1 MTAVLFLLSHQLGL
15 LRRLRW
21 FGYHF
26 LIILRAPQPL
36 HSVDV
41 FLTRPLSPLTVDRR
55 RHFGRRQFRASVAAS
70 CSGRSHRSGAHD
82 DFQTPRC
89 SDIVVVRLPVIVL
102 GNLFR
107 EAYCSVSYDWLSNF
121 TIDELISKNAVLL
134 VPGVSD
140 LYWSIQSNFG
150 HSRQACE
157 VTKLTNL
164 PLLTGS
170 DLTGYFALE
179 SKYDGVP

>member
-1 MTAVLFLLSHQLGL
+1 MTAVPFLLSHQLGL

-41 FLTRPLSPLTVDRR
+41 FLTRPLSPLTADRR

-82 DFQTPRC
+82 DFQIPRC
-89 SDIVVVRLPVIVL
+89 SDIVVVRLPVV
-102 GNLFR
+102 
-107 EAYCSVSYDWLSNF
+107 VDWLSNF

>member
-41 FLTRPLSPLTVDRR
+41 FLTRPLSPLTADRR
-55 RHFGRRQFRASVAAS
+55 RHSGRRQFRASVAAS
-70 CSGRSHRSGAHD
+70 CSGQSHRSGAHD
-82 DFQTPRC
+82 DFQIPRC
-89 SDIVVVRLPVIVL
+89 SDIVVVRLPVV
-102 GNLFR
+102 
-107 EAYCSVSYDWLSNF
+107 VDWLSNF

>member
-26 LIILRAPQPL
+26 FIILRAPQPL

-41 FLTRPLSPLTVDRR
+41 FLTRPLSPLTADRCH
-55 RHFGRRQFRASVAAS
+55 HFGRRQFRASVAAS

-121 TIDELISKNAVLL
+121 TIDELISKSAVLL
-134 VPGVSD
+134 VPVVSD
-140 LYWSIQSNFG
+140 LYLSQSNVG
-150 HSRQACE
+150 HIRQACE
-157 VTKLTNL
+157 VTRLTNL
-164 PLLTGS
+164 PLLTLS
-170 DLTGYFALE
+170 DLTGSFALE
-179 SKYDGVP
+179 SEYDGVP